1 MFHYSSSTTHG
12 IITDSGKKIKTTN
25 VNVENGEGIIKV
37 SVEDHKGI
45 HSDTRRLTK
54 GEMKNIQQHKFMP
67 KLFNKTLTNVK
78 NQKVRGKTNKTVRT
92 TKKVKK

>member
-1 MFHYSSSTTHG
+1 MFHYSSSSSHG

-25 VNVENGEGIIKV
+25 VHVENGQGIIKV
-37 SVEDHKGI
+37 SVEDEKGI

-54 GEMKNIQQHKFMP
+54 DEMKNIKEHRFMP
-67 KLFNKTLTNVK
+67 KLFTKNLTNVK
-78 NQKVRGKTNKTVRT
+78 KQKLRGKASKTVRK